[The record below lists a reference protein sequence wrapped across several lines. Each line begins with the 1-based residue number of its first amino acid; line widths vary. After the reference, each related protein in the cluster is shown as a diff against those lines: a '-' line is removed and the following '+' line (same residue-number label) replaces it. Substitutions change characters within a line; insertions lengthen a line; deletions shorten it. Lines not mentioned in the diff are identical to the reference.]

1 MSIIRSAAAVLL
13 LTASLAA
20 CSNSSSDTAG
30 AAPSTPPAKASSP
43 TPKASPS
50 VDCSDQSLD
59 QATWVENCSDAAGGG
74 GESSGLTFGQAYTWD
89 DGLKVTVLEVKQFTD
104 YNKDAYE
111 TPTPGTIDFRI
122 KLRITNSGKTPA
134 DLSKLSTIT
143 DGATNGGEASSTTF
157 ENGSEPLEGR
167 LAPGVTVTKTDDNE
181 LETKYG
187 RKIVVTV
194 QRVTD
199 DLTADFPEFT
209 GTIAG

>member
-1 MSIIRSAAAVLL
+1 MSIIRPAAAVLL

-20 CSNSSSDTAG
+20 CSSSSSDTAG
-30 AAPSTPPAKASSP
+30 AAPSTPPAKTSSP
-43 TPKASPS
+43 TAKPKPS

-59 QATWVENCSDAAGGG
+59 QATWVANCSDAAGGK
-74 GESSGLTFGQAYTWD
+74 SSGLKFGQSYTWD
-89 DGLKVTVLEVKQFTD
+89 DGLKVTVLEAKRFTD
-104 YNKDAYE
+104 YSKDAYE
-111 TPTPGTIDFRI
+111 TPTPGTIDFRL
-122 KLRITNSGKTPA
+122 KLRITNTGKTPA

-167 LAPGVTVTKTDDNE
+167 LAPGVSVTKTDDNE

-209 GTIAG
+209 GTITG